1 MRELIEWME
10 ARPTRA
16 RKVIAVFTAL
26 VWLMATIGSYGL
38 YLVGYDTLALYSLVT
53 AQFAA
58 VVGFYM
64 TTKAETDYGR
74 DEVSNNSDGSSATN
88 NDRTIH

>member
-1 MRELIEWME
+1 ME
-10 ARPTRA
+10 VHPTRT

-26 VWLMATIGSYGL
+26 VWLVATIGSYGL

-64 TTKAETDYGR
+64 TTKAETDYGK
-74 DEVSNNSDGSSATN
+74 DEVSNSGNGSSTTD
-88 NDRTIH
+88 NDRTVY